1 MTSNKWLII
10 ALAASLAINVG
21 FIGFLAGKASSAGV
35 RPPIVDPMFNMGG
48 VVRRLPPERRDQLSK
63 PIRQYF
69 RGMRGNLGNIREDQ
83 ARLNELLLASE
94 LDQSALRH
102 AMDRFSDS
110 LCTSMAGSHGSFVEL
125 AALLTPEERA
135 LLTRRLG
142 GPPGRGPGVSAG
154 PRRPPQRS
162 YDTTDAPRIESD
174 RRQQP

>member
-10 ALAASLAINVG
+10 ALAASLAINIG
-21 FIGFLAGKASSAGV
+21 FIGFMAGKASSAGF

-48 VVRRLPPERRDQLSK
+48 VVRRLPAERREQLSK
-63 PIRQYF
+63 PIRRYF
-69 RGMRGNLGNIREDQ
+69 RGMRSNVGNIREDQ

-94 LDQSALRH
+94 LDQSALRQ

-110 LCTSMAGSHGSFVEL
+110 LCASMAGSHEPFVEL

-154 PRRPPQRS
+154 PRRPPQRT
-162 YDTTDAPRIESD
+162 YDPNEAPRIDSD
-174 RRQQP
+174 RPQQP